1 MSQLPLNVALDD
13 HARFETYHAGPN
25 ELAVAA
31 LQALKPPGLWLFG
44 PPGSGRSHLLQA
56 SAHASNLSYL
66 ALGEVP
72 TPAMLQGVAAPAGIA
87 LDDLDRIAGDA
98 GWERALL
105 SLYDSVTPNARLLVS
120 SRDVPAGLPIALPDL
135 ASRLRA
141 LPAYALAPLDDAGR
155 VRALGLRARRRGLD
169 ISPATLEFLIRREP
183 RDMKGLY
190 DLLERLDRAALG
202 AGRRLT
208 IPFVRAFLRHEH
220 GESPESA

>member
-1 MSQLPLNVALDD
+1 MSQLPLNVGLDD
-13 HARFETYHAGPN
+13 HARFGTYHAGPN

-44 PPGSGRSHLLQA
+44 PPGCGKSHLLQA
-56 SAHASNLSYL
+56 SAHAADLSYL

-72 TPAMLQGVAAPAGIA
+72 APAVLSGAPRPAGIA
-87 LDDLDRIAGDA
+87 LDDLDRIAGDPD
-98 GWERALL
+98 WERSLL
-105 SLYDSVTPNARLLVS
+105 SLYDAVTPTARLLVS
-120 SRDVPAGLPIALPDL
+120 SSDAPAELPVDLPDL

-141 LPAYALAPLDDAGR
+141 LPAYALMPLDDAGR
-155 VRALGLRARRRGLD
+155 VRALGLRAERRGLD

-190 DLLERLDRAALG
+190 DLLERLDKAALG

-208 IPFVRAFLRHEH
+208 LPFVRAFLRREH
-220 GESPESA
+220 GESQESA